1 MIFTAHQRSCEKV
14 IFSAVSV
21 CSQGVTY
28 VTITHDAL
36 DITVQAPLVPAQ
48 APWILDL
55 GPLLG
60 SDILWS
66 SLETC
71 TNMLIWG
78 PLNSNIWWPTLEAW
92 KPVQT
97 CSLEFPIPSL
107 RSEYLVVV
115 TEAHTAYWNTF
126 LWSMSRYIHV
136 KSIWIL

>member
-1 MIFTAHQRSCEKV
+1 MTCKL
-14 IFSAVSV
+14 
-21 CSQGVTY
+21 Y
-28 VTITHDAL
+28 V
-36 DITVQAPLVPAQ
+36 LVLQQPGR
-48 APWILDL
+48 ILDL

-107 RSEYLVVV
+107 RSDIWWWSLKLIRL
-115 TEAHTAYWNTF
+115 TGILSCGQCQGIFTSNQFGFCRLNDHHAHTE
-126 LWSMSRYIHV
+126 LCQ
-136 KSIWIL
+136 